1 MANGN
6 SFFTDIFLIIFL
18 ALYLFYIFKFRK
30 ILQDMSRKTEESY
43 EGNSFMNFIAQSMA
57 YLSFQSINIIVHTL
71 FIVII
76 VFFIFA
82 KPVLD
87 SIDQIKVA
95 NLFQNSK
102 THFNLSL
109 TRKSVL
115 EISMARVRSTSIFLG
130 F

>member
-1 MANGN
+1 MASGN
-6 SFFTDIFLIIFL
+6 PFFTDIFLIIFL

-76 VFFIFA
+76 VFLTIA
-82 KPVLD
+82 
-87 SIDQIKVA
+87 SIGGV
-95 NLFQNSK
+95 F
-102 THFNLSL
+102 T
-109 TRKSVL
+109 
-115 EISMARVRSTSIFLG
+115 
-130 F
+130 